1 MNPRDLIRMNTRLNR
16 ERQGIEEIKDIHNAF
31 DIYKKKNNETLTLN
45 LKKITNFGFT
55 ISIEQH
61 FKFNKF
67 YFDNLPPE
75 INNKINSYVDN
86 YIKLEFYVSIID
98 EFPFKAPPLRI
109 KCIEMKNVSS
119 DVIKYYKNKI
129 DIFLCRISYNWV
141 PGMKLNKY
149 VMILI
154 GILDFHKLHDIIN
167 KKEKYYENE
176 FLDDPKFIIWKENRR
191 LECELEY

>member
-1 MNPRDLIRMNTRLNR
+1 MNLINSPRMACRLR
-16 ERQGIEEIKDIHNAF
+16 GELKGLEEIKYIQSTFN
-31 DIYKKKNNETLTLN
+31 IYKKKDNETLTLN
-45 LKKITNFGFT
+45 LKEITKSGFI
-55 ISIEQH
+55 ISIEQY
-61 FKFNKF
+61 FTFNKF

-75 INNKINSYVDN
+75 INNKINSYVDI

-109 KCIEMKNVSS
+109 QYIEMENISS

-129 DIFLCRISYNWV
+129 DIFLCRITYNWV
-141 PGMKLNKY
+141 PGMILNKY

-176 FLDDPKFIIWKENRR
+176 FLDDPKFIIWKENKR
-191 LECELEY
+191 LEYQLEP